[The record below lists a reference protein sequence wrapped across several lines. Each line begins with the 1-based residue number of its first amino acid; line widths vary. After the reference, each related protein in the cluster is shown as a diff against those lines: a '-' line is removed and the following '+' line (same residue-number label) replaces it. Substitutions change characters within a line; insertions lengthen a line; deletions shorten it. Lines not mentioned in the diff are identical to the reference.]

1 MKLRPTLA
9 TVLFF
14 LAFAL
19 PAAAQGV
26 TVRGD
31 DRSRAAE
38 IVREVLARGQYVRI
52 DRDTILPATFAAPGD
67 LVVYDA
73 EVRLEGSVAGSV
85 AVVGGHFYLRPG
97 SRVGGEIAVID
108 GGVYRSAKA
117 QHGRISESHPTT
129 VVVRGD
135 SARGA
140 GDTTLVATI
149 AGPPLPSSF
158 RPLFLT
164 PTYDRVNGVTVAG
177 GGQFRFSP
185 DPGAGRASAFLAYRH
200 KNENHLGGQL
210 RVEYPLR
217 IQSLR
222 VEAELSR
229 QTRTND
235 AWHHADIVNSVTAA
249 VMGRD
254 YRDYYD
260 ADRASV
266 FVTRPVGKPIIAGE
280 SWLGPRVG
288 VQVERA
294 RSLETELGLPSLLG
308 NGLERENP
316 PVLEGTIVSGFLGAT
331 LRWRGQTVQ
340 LEGFAQVEQGFGDA
354 TFTQALAWADFYTL
368 TFRQQSVHVYARAM
382 LPIASD
388 APPQRFGNLGG
399 PGTLPTTQISAF
411 RGDHLLYAGSEYL
424 IPLPRK
430 FEIPYLGQPSIE
442 LVHSIGAAWTGSPP
456 TFVQNVGGGVR
467 FFLARA
473 GIVVNP
479 AAADLDPALYWAF
492 SLPRF

>member
-1 MKLRPTLA
+1 MKLRPALLA
-9 TVLFF
+9 VLSF

-67 LVVYDA
+67 LVIYDA

-85 AVVGGHFYLRPG
+85 AVLGGHFFLRPG

-108 GGVYRSAKA
+108 GGAYRSAKA
-117 QHGRISESHPTT
+117 EHGKIWESNPST
-129 VVVRGD
+129 VVVRDDTLRRAGD
-135 SARGA
+135 SA
-140 GDTTLVATI
+140 LVATI
-149 AGPPLPSSF
+149 VGPPLPRTF

-164 PTYDRVNGVTVAG
+164 PTYDRVNGVTVSG
-177 GGQFRFSP
+177 GAQFRFSP
-185 DPGAGRASAFLAYRH
+185 DPGAGRVSAFLAYRQ
-200 KNENHLGGQL
+200 KQENHLGGQL
-210 RVEYPLR
+210 RLEYPLG

-229 QTRTND
+229 LTRTND
-235 AWHHADIVNSVTAA
+235 SWHHGDIVNSVTAA

-260 ADRASV
+260 ADLASV

-294 RSLETELGLPSLLG
+294 RSLETEPDLPSLLG

-316 PVLEGTIVSGFLGAT
+316 PVLDGTIVSGIVGAT

-340 LEGFAQVEQGFGDA
+340 LDGYGQVEQGFGDA

-368 TFRQQSVHVYARAM
+368 TFRQQSMRIYARTR

-388 APPQRFGNLGG
+388 APPQRYGNLGG
-399 PGTLPTTQISAF
+399 PGTLPTLPIASL
-411 RGDHLLYAGSEYL
+411 RGDHLLYVGSEYV
-424 IPLPRK
+424 IPLSRK
-430 FEIPYLGQPSIE
+430 LEVPYLGQPSVE
-442 LVHSIGAAWTGSPP
+442 LLHSIGAAWTGSPP
-456 TFVQNVGGGVR
+456 PFVQNVGGGIR

-479 AAADLDPALYWAF
+479 AADDLDPAVYWTF

>member
-1 MKLRPTLA
+1 MKLRPALLA
-9 TVLFF
+9 ALLL

-19 PAAAQGV
+19 PAAAQRV

-38 IVREVLARGQYVRI
+38 IAREVLARGNYLRI

-67 LVVYDA
+67 LVIYDA
-73 EVRLEGSVAGSV
+73 DVRLEGSVAGAV
-85 AVVGGHFYLRPG
+85 AVLGGHLYLRPG

-117 QHGRISESHPTT
+117 QHGAISESHPST
-129 VVVRGD
+129 VIVRGD
-135 SARGA
+135 STGRA
-140 GDTTLVATI
+140 GDSTLVATVI
-149 AGPPLPSSF
+149 GPPLPKSF

-164 PTYDRVNGVTVAG
+164 PTYDRVNGATVAG
-177 GGQFRFSP
+177 GAQFRFSP
-185 DPGAGRASAFLAYRH
+185 DPGSGLVSAFLAYRH
-200 KNENHLGGQL
+200 KQDDHLGGQL
-210 RVEYPLR
+210 RLEYPLR

-235 AWHHADIVNSVTAA
+235 AWHHGDIVNSVTAA
-249 VMGRD
+249 VVGRD

-280 SWLGPRVG
+280 SWLGPRIG

-294 RSLETELGLPSLLG
+294 RSLETEPDLPSLLG
-308 NGLERENP
+308 HGLERENP
-316 PVLEGTIVSGFLGAT
+316 PVLEGTIVSAIAGAT

-340 LEGFAQVEQGFGDA
+340 LEGLAQVEQGFGDA

-368 TFRQQSVHVYARAM
+368 TFRLQSVHVYARAM

-399 PGTLPTTQISAF
+399 PGTLPTIAIASF
-411 RGDHLLYAGSEYL
+411 RGDHLVYVGSEYL
-424 IPLPRK
+424 IPLSRK
-430 FEIPYLGQPSIE
+430 LEIPYLGQPSIE
-442 LVHSIGAAWTGSPP
+442 LVHSAGAAWTGSAPA
-456 TFVQNVGGGVR
+456 FVQNVGGGVR

-479 AAADLDPALYWAF
+479 AADDLDPAVYWSF